1 MKSCKLCLFCI
12 LLVALLLVSMVG
24 TVFAAD
30 ATVSYQGQAKK
41 FIFTPGSE
49 ASPTDLFPA
58 FKGVMPGD
66 HLTQQIEVRNDTSN
80 GVKIKVYLRSQG
92 AEAGSEEFLSQMNLT
107 VSSADTTKLFDAP
120 ANETADLTD
129 WVYLGTVYSGGN
141 VLLDVTLDVPIEM
154 GNDFQN
160 SIGVLDWQ
168 FKVEELPVEPTDPQ
182 PPKTGDNRN
191 LTAYIVLFVV
201 SAALIVFL
209 LVVGKKKKKAE

>member
-24 TVFAAD
+24 TVFAAE

-120 ANETADLTD
+120 ANETAGLTD

>member
-66 HLTQQIEVRNDTSN
+66 HLTEQIEVRNDTSN

-120 ANETADLTD
+120 ANETAGLTD

>member
-80 GVKIKVYLRSQG
+80 GVKIKIYLRSQG

-120 ANETADLTD
+120 ANETAGLTD

-141 VLLDVTLDVPIEM
+141 VLLDVTLDVPLEM

>member
-66 HLTQQIEVRNDTSN
+66 HLTEQIEVRNDTSN

-120 ANETADLTD
+120 ANETAGLTD

-141 VLLDVTLDVPIEM
+141 ILLDVTLDVPLEM